1 MEKPDILIVEDDESI
16 RTQMKWALVHD
27 YNVFIAADAEKAM
40 EIIGTTH
47 PALVTL
53 DLGLPPDA
61 EGTSVGL
68 DLLYRIVKTDPMT
81 KVVVVSGNAERNS
94 ALEAVNEGA
103 HDYFSKPVDIDELKA
118 ILKRAYYVHTLE
130 TEYRALQ
137 SQVESDSF
145 GELVGASPEI
155 QEVFNIVRKVATTDV
170 PVLITGD
177 SGTGK
182 ELVARAIHNNSTR
195 RDHPFIPI
203 NCGAIPEALM
213 ESELF
218 GHEKGSFTG
227 AHVQRRG
234 KVELAHK
241 GTLFFDEIGELPLQ
255 LQVKLLRFLQDQKVE
270 RIGGRTIIETD
281 VRIIAATNTDIKNQV
296 ANEQFREDLYYRL
309 AVVHLELPSLK
320 ARGDDVLLLANVF
333 LSRFS
338 DKDSVPMVFSK
349 QAQSAIMEHEW
360 PGNVRELENRI
371 RRAVTFASGTTV
383 TPTDLGF
390 ETSGPGMK
398 TLNLKAAKEE
408 LEIDLIGI
416 VMEKH
421 NGNISKAAEELGLT
435 RPTLYSLMKKHSIKQ

>member
-1 MEKPDILIVEDDESI
+1 MEKPDILIVEDDETI

-27 YNVFIAADAEKAM
+27 YNVFIASDAEKAM
-40 EIIGTTH
+40 EIIDASR
-47 PALVTL
+47 PSLVIL

-61 EGTSVGL
+61 EGTSVGF
-68 DLLYRIVKTDPMT
+68 DLLFRIVKTDPT
-81 KVVVVSGNAERNS
+81 IKVVVVSGNAERNS
-94 ALEAVNEGA
+94 ALEAVNQGA

-118 ILKRAYYVHTLE
+118 ILKRAYYVNTLE

-145 GELVGASPEI
+145 GELIGASPEI
-155 QEVFNIVRKVATTDV
+155 QEVFSVVRKVATTDV
-170 PVLITGD
+170 PVLITGE

-182 ELVARAIHNNSTR
+182 ELVARAIHNHSSR

-218 GHEKGSFTG
+218 GHEKGAFTG
-227 AHVQRRG
+227 AHAQRRG
-234 KVELAHK
+234 KVELADK

-255 LQVKLLRFLQDQKVE
+255 LQVKLLRYLQDQKVE
-270 RIGGRTIIETD
+270 RIGGRTSIDTD
-281 VRIIAATNTDIKNQV
+281 VRIVAATNSDIKAQV

-320 ARGDDVLLLANVF
+320 ERGDDILLLAKIF
-333 LSRFS
+333 LNRLS
-338 DKDSVPMVFSK
+338 DKESPPKILGS
-349 QAQSAIMEHEW
+349 QAESALVRHDW

-383 TPTDLGF
+383 TPDDLGF
-390 ETSGPGMK
+390 ETAGIGKK

-408 LEIDLIGI
+408 LEVELIGI
-416 VMEKH
+416 VLDKH
-421 NGNISKAAEELGLT
+421 KGNISKAAEELGLT
-435 RPTLYSLMKKHSIKQ
+435 RPTLYSLIKKHDMKQ